1 MNKRKLRRI
10 QAQAKIKSSQVDS
23 DLTVGL
29 DSIVDG
35 LTAMASIIEDEPSED
50 AEYAREHVD
59 RKALAEEREHKE
71 ALGIHMG

>member
-29 DSIVDG
+29 DSIVG
-35 LTAMASIIEDEPSED
+35 GVATMASIIEDEPFKD

-59 RKALAEEREHKE
+59 RKALAEEQERKE